1 MSYILP
7 STLSSYA
14 LVSLSKRRRGT
25 PLLHHNNNNN
35 NDNAYKQRRCSR
47 TRLRAAT
54 RTHAPQQVHAYKQCV
69 AWHVF
74 FICFFC
80 SFFFFSTS
88 TVQNA
93 KWPQR
98 TWAKDAAPAAD
109 EGAGGRGG
117 GRGGGSSS
125 LGQLF
130 ANLRLWLLQVN
141 VFFLFSNWVRVG
153 WEKCESV
160 RECAWVCVWVCGWW
174 LGVLGHFAWTAAT
187 KLSRKSAKNASK
199 YFSTCRRKGKEQKRG
214 R

>member
-117 GRGGGSSS
+117 AGEGGAAASASFLQIYDYDYYKSTFFSCSPTEWGLDERNVRVWGSVRGCVCECVGGG
-125 LGQLF
+125 
-130 ANLRLWLLQVN
+130 
-141 VFFLFSNWVRVG
+141 
-153 WEKCESV
+153 
-160 RECAWVCVWVCGWW
+160 
-174 LGVLGHFAWTAAT
+174 
-187 KLSRKSAKNASK
+187 
-199 YFSTCRRKGKEQKRG
+199 
-214 R
+214 